1 MIEKEKLER
10 LKEAARSWDIRL
22 MTRERGYEWYKL
34 GFALGPNHT
43 DGEDLVKILNEA
55 IDELLSDKLKTKEA
69 SDLAGSR
76 YQNIQSETAYRTLMN
91 SGMFFEF
98 HPELSGDWE
107 QDKQVIFEN
116 K

>member
-55 IDELLSDKLKTKEA
+55 IDELLSD
-69 SDLAGSR
+69 
-76 YQNIQSETAYRTLMN
+76 
-91 SGMFFEF
+91 
-98 HPELSGDWE
+98 
-107 QDKQVIFEN
+107 N